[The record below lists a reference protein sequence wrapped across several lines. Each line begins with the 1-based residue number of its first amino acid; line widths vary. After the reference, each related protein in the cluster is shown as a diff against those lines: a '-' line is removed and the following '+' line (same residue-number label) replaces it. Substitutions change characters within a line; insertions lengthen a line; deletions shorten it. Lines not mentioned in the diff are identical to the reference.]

1 MDDKNELKEK
11 MISHLNRIGITE
23 DDPNKY
29 YTIFYIN
36 LRALYN
42 TTPITAIKIVFPEL
56 NKKNIDISIY
66 DVLNVIS
73 ELKSPEYIRNIQNN
87 MAVLKTIGKSALSKL
102 ITCEL
107 AFIDN
112 PNKVNSTL
120 QNIKKQLIGRK
131 K

>member
-11 MISHLNRIGITE
+11 MIDHLNRIGITE
-23 DDPNKY
+23 EDPSKY
-29 YTIFYIN
+29 YAIFYIN

-42 TTPITAIKIVFPEL
+42 TTPVNAIKIVFPEL
-56 NKKNIDISIY
+56 NKRHISISIY

-73 ELKSPEYIRNIQNN
+73 ELKSPEHIRNIQNN
-87 MAVLKTIGKSALSKL
+87 MAELKTVGKSALSKL

-107 AFIDN
+107 AFIDD
-112 PNKVNSTL
+112 PNKVKATL
-120 QNIKKQLIGRK
+120 KNIKSQLIGRK